1 MGLKQKFKQPFY
13 KEDLF
18 AVIKQVLFMAFT
30 GGILIGSLQLLMIYM
45 LNFELT
51 WLMLFVLAILT
62 ARRIKRSTQDS
73 HIIFN
78 LLSVLAFILGYYIL
92 NITSTVGIIY
102 LLSGSLANV
111 PVLAV
116 MNPLIYFEFLNP
128 LSATFF
134 QVNNILEIVFFIIG
148 IYYAYQYSK

>member
-1 MGLKQKFKQPFY
+1 
-13 KEDLF
+13 
-18 AVIKQVLFMAFT
+18 MAFT